1 MSETLDPLRF
11 PLWGSRLIEAS
22 AGTGKTWTIAA
33 LYVRLVLGH
42 GDNTGFCRPLLPG
55 EILVMTF
62 TRAATRELSKRIRER
77 LIEAARAFRGDTGTG
92 DDFLRKLIAA
102 HPDSTARKQAAHRL
116 ALAAEAMDEA
126 AVFTIDAWCQRMLR
140 EHAFDS
146 GSLFDE
152 ELAAD
157 ETELFETAVRDYW
170 RQHVY
175 PLDRAALDALL
186 SCFPNLE
193 KLGKSIK
200 YLINQQV
207 TKYVQNS
214 TLGDL
219 IATVA
224 AERRERLATLKQGW
238 AEKAQAMQ
246 VWIEGQLARKDKP
259 FNGRKLQPRYY
270 SPWFAA
276 LEQWASD
283 RELDW
288 PDISA
293 SGWFRLSPDGLRDAA
308 LDPASMPTLPPEFA
322 EFATLQAALVALP
335 ALKPA
340 LLQHATGAVGERV
353 AELKRQSHTFGFA
366 DMLERLDAALHSAS
380 GETLRERIV
389 AQYPVALIDEFQ
401 DTSPLQYRIFDQ
413 LYRTPENDPAHALL
427 LIGDPK
433 QSIYAFRGADIHS
446 YLAARRATAGRHY
459 ALGTNFRSTG
469 ALVGAV
475 NQIFELASAYPA
487 GAFRFRNGADDPLPF
502 VGVNAAGRKE
512 KFVTARGPAP
522 AVTLWQ
528 NTETLNGDAYRRR
541 FAAHCAEQIVALL
554 NDEQSGFASGENFQR
569 LQPADIAVL
578 VRTGK
583 EAAAVRRALRVRR
596 VASVYL
602 SDKDSVFASPEAAD
616 LLRWL
621 RAIANPL
628 AGRLARAAL
637 ATATARVD
645 LAELARYRDDD
656 LAWEARID
664 QLKQL
669 RATWQRQGVLA
680 MLHRWLHEMELPARL
695 LSEIGG
701 ERVLTNLLHLAELL
715 QNASLQQ
722 EGEQALIRW
731 LAEQIANPSGGG
743 DEAIV
748 RLESDADL
756 VKIVTIHKSKG
767 LEYPLVF
774 LPFVCSFRDED
785 RNNKLLFAWT
795 EASGERQIDF
805 TLSDEALEKV
815 NEARLQ
821 EDLRL
826 LYVALTRPRHALW
839 LGISPLSVGNSPK
852 SQLCRSAFGYLLGGG
867 QALEPAGLAERLVS
881 IENDDIALEAMP
893 EIIGQ
898 TSLSAAS
905 TSESLRQPARY
916 AGEFDRNWSIAS
928 FSALTRDLAAPPGWL
943 ASEPKD
949 EAPAVPAPRTNP
961 QGWHGF
967 PRGPVPGNFLH
978 DQLEWLAGE
987 GFRAEALGWLPERCE
1002 RIGWGHRGEVVQHW
1016 LTQVLHTPLPPL
1028 GCALA
1033 DLRSPLPEMEFWFP
1047 TGRIASERID
1057 SLCRNHLLG
1066 GEPRPPLPERQLHG
1080 MLKGFADL
1088 VFEHDGKYWV
1098 LDYKSNALSEN
1109 DAAYSASALT
1119 GAMLEHR
1126 YDVQAAIYL
1135 LALHRL
1141 LKQRLGEDYRPQE
1154 QLGGAIYLFLRGIAA
1169 PGNGCCFIEP
1179 PLEMLEILDA
1189 ELADRSIL

>member
-1 MSETLDPLRF
+1 MSETLDLLRF

-42 GDNTGFCRPLLPG
+42 GDNNGFCRPLLPG

-62 TRAATRELSKRIRER
+62 TRAATRELSDRIRER
-77 LIEAARAFRGDTGTG
+77 LIEAARAFRGEPEAG
-92 DDFLRKLIAA
+92 DDFLQTLL
-102 HPDSTARKQAAHRL
+102 TAYPEEADRKQAAHRL

-175 PLDRAALDALL
+175 PLGSAELDSLL
-186 SCFPNLE
+186 QCFPNLD
-193 KLGKSIK
+193 KLESGVKV
-200 YLINQQV
+200 LINQDITTEAQ
-207 TKYVQNS
+207 S
-214 TLGDL
+214 GTLGHL
-219 IATVA
+219 IARVQT
-224 AERRERLATLKQGW
+224 ERSARLAELKHGW
-238 AEKAQAMQ
+238 ADKAQAMQ
-246 VWIEGQLARKDKP
+246 IWIEGQLARKDKP
-259 FNGRKLQPRYY
+259 FNGRKLQARYY
-270 SPWFAA
+270 SPWFTA

-283 RELDW
+283 PQLDR

-293 SGWFRLSPDGLRDAA
+293 SGWSRLTPDGMRDAA
-308 LDPASMPTLPPEFA
+308 TAALPELPAEFA
-322 EFATLQAALVALP
+322 EFAALQAALDELP
-335 ALKPA
+335 ELKPA
-340 LLQHATGAVGERV
+340 LLQHAAGAIRDRL
-353 AELKRQSHTFGFA
+353 AEFKRQAHTFGFA
-366 DMLERLDAALHSAS
+366 DLQHRLDAALATSDA
-380 GETLRERIV
+380 LRERIV
-389 AQYPVALIDEFQ
+389 SQYPVALIDEFQ
-401 DTSPLQYRIFDQ
+401 DTSPLQYRIFDR
-413 LYRTPENDPAHALL
+413 LYRAQDNNPASALL

-459 ALGTNFRSTG
+459 ALGTNYRSTTE
-469 ALVGAV
+469 LVESV
-475 NQIFELASAYPA
+475 NRVFKLADGYPA
-487 GAFRFRNGADDPLPF
+487 GAFRFRTGADDPLPF
-502 VGVNAAGRKE
+502 TAVAAKGRSERFVMANAA
-512 KFVTARGPAP
+512 AP
-522 AVTLWQ
+522 ALTLWRDG
-528 NTETLNGDAYRRR
+528 ETLNGDAYRRR

-554 NDEQSGFASGENFQR
+554 NDETAGFASEHPFVR
-569 LQPADIAVL
+569 LQAADIAVL

-583 EAAAVRRALRVRR
+583 EAAAMRRALRERGI
-596 VASVYL
+596 ASVYL

-621 RAIANPL
+621 RAIAHPL
-628 AGRLARAAL
+628 DGRLARAAL

-656 LAWEARID
+656 LAWEARIN

-669 RATWQRQGVLA
+669 RNCWQRQGVLA
-680 MLHRWLHEMELPARL
+680 MLRQWLHLMDLPARL
-695 LSEIGG
+695 LAEVGG

-722 EGEQALIRW
+722 EGEQALTRW
-731 LAEQIANPSGGG
+731 LAEQIADPSGGG

-774 LPFVCSFRDED
+774 LPFICSFRDETCRD
-785 RNNKLLFAWT
+785 KHLLAWRD
-795 EASGERQIDF
+795 ESGECRIDF
-805 TLSDEALEKV
+805 TLSDAALAAV

-839 LGISPLSVGNSPK
+839 LGVAALSVGNSPA
-852 SQLCRSAFGYLLGGG
+852 SQLHRSALGYLLAGGTPIESNALAARLAG
-867 QALEPAGLAERLVS
+867 LQGAALQAL
-881 IENDDIALEAMP
+881 P
-893 EIIGQ
+893 EIIGK
-898 TSLSAAS
+898 TALH
-905 TSESLRQPARY
+905 TRQCAGVLAEPAPYPGRF
-916 AGEFDRNWSIAS
+916 ERDWSIAS

-943 ASEPKD
+943 ASESKD

-1002 RIGWGHRGEVVQHW
+1002 RLGWGHRGEVVQHW
-1016 LTQVLHTPLPPL
+1016 LTQVLQTPLPPL

-1033 DLRSPLPEMEFWFP
+1033 DLPSPLPEMEFWFP
-1047 TGRIASERID
+1047 ADRIASERID
-1057 SLCRNHLLG
+1057 TLCRDHLLG
-1066 GEPRPPLPERQLHG
+1066 GAPRPPLPERQLHG

-1098 LDYKSNALSEN
+1098 LDYKSNALGEH
-1109 DAAYSASALT
+1109 DAAYPPAALAD
-1119 GAMLEHR
+1119 AMLEHR

-1141 LKQRLGEDYRPQE
+1141 LRQRLGNDYRPQQ
-1154 QLGGAIYLFLRGIAA
+1154 QLGGALYLFLRGIAA

-1189 ELADRSIL
+1189 ELAGGE